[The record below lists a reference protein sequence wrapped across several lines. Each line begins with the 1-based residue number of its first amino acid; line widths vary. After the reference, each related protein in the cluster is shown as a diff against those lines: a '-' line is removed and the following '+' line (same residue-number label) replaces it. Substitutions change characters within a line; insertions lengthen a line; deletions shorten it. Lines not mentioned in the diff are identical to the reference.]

1 MKKYFIYS
9 LLSVTVALTSCEKI
23 LETQPKESVDLEGA
37 TKSLDAMKATLTA
50 IYNGMQGSGY
60 YGRDFIVVPE
70 VVADN
75 GEITTSNSNRF
86 VQQANNTPGSHV
98 GIFVTAYTNIF
109 RANFVLK
116 YVDGTTATDA
126 EKAKL
131 KGAAYLLR
139 GLLYFDLVKSY
150 ARNPAYFVNG
160 FDLGVPLVTDA
171 VIDATKIEYPTR
183 AKAVDVY
190 AQIINDLKQ
199 AINLLDNSEAPKKAS
214 KAAAQALLSRASLYA
229 GNWDDA
235 EKYATDALA
244 SGVGTFAPDSATYV
258 SKWGNSYP
266 EMILGIN
273 YEASES
279 LNFDCMQSIFYRFP
293 IPNTSPQTYNG
304 YGDIT
309 ARLELRNDYYGANDL
324 RRKSLL
330 ATQVKGTQTV
340 YYTLKY
346 PNGKG
351 SFGTDDIQL
360 LRVSEL
366 YLNRAEARARKAAP
380 DEAGAMTDLNKIHQ
394 RAGLPA
400 LGVLTG
406 QDLVE
411 AIWRER
417 RLELAFE
424 GHRLWDILRTGK
436 NLVKGTTTIN
446 FDDYKLIAPIP
457 QTEIDTNPKLKP
469 NNPGY

>member
-9 LLSVTVALTSCEKI
+9 LLSVAVALTSCEKI
-23 LETQPKESVDLEGA
+23 LDTQPKESVDLEGA
-37 TKSLDAMKATLTA
+37 TKSLDAMKATITA
-50 IYNGMQGSGY
+50 IYNSMQGSGY

-70 VVADN
+70 VIADN

-98 GIFVTAYTNIF
+98 GIFVTAYANIF

-116 YVDGTTATDA
+116 YVDGTAATDA

-131 KGAAYLLR
+131 KGAAYFFR

-160 FDLGVPLVTDA
+160 FDLGVPIVTDA
-171 VIDATKIEYPTR
+171 VIDVTKIEYPVR

-190 AQIINDLKQ
+190 AQIISDLKQ
-199 AINLLDNSEAPKKAS
+199 AISLLDNSEAPKKAS

-235 EKYATDALA
+235 EKYATDALG
-244 SGVGTFAPDSATYV
+244 SGIGAFAADSATYV
-258 SKWGNSYP
+258 SKWGNGYP
-266 EMILGIN
+266 EMIFGLN

-279 LNFDCMQSIFYRFP
+279 LGTDCIQSIFYR
-293 IPNTSPQTYNG
+293 ILPNTG

-324 RRKSLL
+324 RRKSLIT
-330 ATQVKGTQTV
+330 TQVKGTQTV

-351 SFGTDDIQL
+351 TFGTDDIQL

-394 RAGLPA
+394 RAGLSA
-400 LGVLTG
+400 LGALTG

-411 AIWRER
+411 AIWKER

-436 NLVKGTTTIN
+436 DLVKGTTTILN
-446 FDDYKLIAPIP
+446 SDYKLTAPIP

-469 NNPGY
+469 QNPGY